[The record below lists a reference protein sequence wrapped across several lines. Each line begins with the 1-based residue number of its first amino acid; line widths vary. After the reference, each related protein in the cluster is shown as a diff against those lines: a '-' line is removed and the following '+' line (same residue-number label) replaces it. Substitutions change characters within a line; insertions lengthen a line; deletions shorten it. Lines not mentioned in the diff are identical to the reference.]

1 MSRGYDGEME
11 AAMWISLA
19 FLVVVVLASAT
30 YLAVRGWRAWRTF
43 RAFSRTVDGAIASV
57 LSRAAEAEQQARGLS
72 DGAGRMGAATAR
84 LHASL
89 ERLALL
95 RAAAG
100 ETGALVAALRGGIP
114 RK

>member
-1 MSRGYDGEME
+1 ME

-19 FLVVVVLASAT
+19 FLVVVVLASAA
-30 YLAVRGWRAWRTF
+30 YLVVRGWRAWRTF
-43 RAFSRTVDGAIASV
+43 RAFSRTVEGAVASV
-57 LSRAAEAEQQARGLS
+57 LSSAAEAEEHARGLS
-72 DGAGRMGAATAR
+72 DGAARLSTATTR

-100 ETGALVAALRGGIP
+100 EASALLAALRGSVP